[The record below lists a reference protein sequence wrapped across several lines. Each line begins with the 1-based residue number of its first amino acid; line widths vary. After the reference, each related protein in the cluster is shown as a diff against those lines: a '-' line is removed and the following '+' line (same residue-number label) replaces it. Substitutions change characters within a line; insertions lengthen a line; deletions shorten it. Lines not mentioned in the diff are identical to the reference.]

1 MNGTIIENNNKI
13 ISRREFLKTTSI
25 VYVGAVLMPNL
36 LYSKSEPVVDDLR
49 RLNLYNIN
57 TFEYLD
63 ITYYK
68 NGKYLDKGLSQI
80 NQIMADRRS
89 GEVITMNTDL
99 LNTLYKIQTLSNS
112 DKPID
117 IISAYRSP
125 TTNSKLTESKRGVAT
140 HSYHTLGQAAD
151 INIKGLSLVRI
162 REIAETLQAGGVGYY
177 PGSDFIHVDVGPLR
191 TWRG

>member
-1 MNGTIIENNNKI
+1 MNRTIIENNNKI
-13 ISRREFLKTTSI
+13 ISRREFLKTASI
-25 VYVGAVLMPNL
+25 VCLGTAVIPSL
-36 LYSKSEPVVDDLR
+36 LYSKNEDVADDLR
-49 RLNLYNIN
+49 RLNLYNVN
-57 TFEYLD
+57 TCEYLD
-63 ITYYK
+63 IAYYK
-68 NGKYLDKGLSQI
+68 NGVYLDKGLHQI
-80 NQIMADRRS
+80 YQIMGDRRS
-89 GEVITMNTDL
+89 GEVITMNTGL
-99 LNTLYKIQTLSNS
+99 LNTLHKIQTLSKS

-151 INIKGLSLVRI
+151 INIKGLSLVKI

>member
-1 MNGTIIENNNKI
+1 MNGIIIENDNRI
-13 ISRREFLKTTSI
+13 ISRREFLKTASI
-25 VYVGAVLMPNL
+25 VCIGAAVMPNL
-36 LYSKSEPVVDDLR
+36 LYAKSESAADDLR

-57 TFEYLD
+57 TYEYLD
-63 ITYYK
+63 IAYYK
-68 NGKYLDKGLSQI
+68 NGIYLDKGLSQI

-99 LNTLYKIQTLSNS
+99 LNTLYKIQTLSKS

-125 TTNSKLTESKRGVAT
+125 TTNTRLTESKRGVAT
-140 HSYHTLGQAAD
+140 HSYHMLGQAAD
-151 INIKGLSLVRI
+151 INIKGLPLVKI
-162 REIAETLQAGGVGYY
+162 REIAEALQAGGVGYY